1 MKPKLV
7 SLDTLGKLFG
17 DNPPDRPVIIRKT
30 CSECG
35 RDVEIELH
43 KTSGGFGLQGGIL
56 IDLDGHIAADCPKCY
71 KKHTVALV

>member
-7 SLDTLGKLFG
+7 SLDTLRKLFG

-35 RDVEIELH
+35 QDVEIELH

-56 IDLDGHIAADCPKCY
+56 LERHGQIDANCLKCY
-71 KKHTVALV
+71 DKLTVALV

>member
-7 SLDTLGKLFG
+7 SLDTLIKLFG
-17 DNPPDRPVIIRKT
+17 DNTPDRPVIINKT

-35 RDVEIELH
+35 CDIEIELN

-56 IDLDGHIAADCPKCY
+56 IELNGHIAADCPKCY
-71 KKHTVALV
+71 EKHKVALV